1 MTQLSSHRADAG
13 RCLSVNIALPLGC
26 SNGRVIALMLG
37 LSITG
42 AMAVA
47 QDASTVQ
54 LDVAFLAA
62 PTDWCPAD
70 KGVPMTVSMD
80 GPDIIRGPQD
90 FPRGVKVRRGSEVT
104 FVDGENTNSFVRAE
118 DFVGPNTEVIGR
130 FSAEFQSCFSAFGG
144 NRASGTWT
152 LLGLD
157 GAIVETGAIEDESM
171 SLPSSAL
178 FFRPVAVG
186 GSSKAYYAKFGE
198 DRLFT
203 AARPVAETK
212 QTFLAEPDKE

>member
-1 MTQLSSHRADAG
+1 MTQFSSHRADAG

-90 FPRGVKVRRGSEVT
+90 FPRGVTVRRGSEVT
-104 FVDGENTNSFVRAE
+104 FVDGENTNSFIRAE
-118 DFVGPNTEVIGR
+118 DFVGPNAEVIGR
-130 FSAEFQSCFSAFGG
+130 FSAEFQSCFSAFGD
-144 NRASGTWT
+144 NRASGAWK
-152 LLGLD
+152 LVGLD
-157 GAIVETGAIEDESM
+157 GVVSETGTFEDEYLSF
-171 SLPSSAL
+171 SLSGP
-178 FFRPVAVG
+178 FFRPVS
-186 GSSKAYYAKFGE
+186 GSPKAYYAKFGE